1 MSDETN
7 KRHDT
12 EIKDLK
18 LRLTSKEVEL
28 EERVQQ
34 YDDLEDLD
42 QTNDEESKYALDGE
56 SGRTSHSIVV
66 GDDSVAPLHDGDDL

>member
-1 MSDETN
+1 MNEEAG
-7 KRHDT
+7 KRHGT
-12 EIKDLK
+12 EINDLK

-42 QTNDEESKYALDGE
+42 
-56 SGRTSHSIVV
+56 
-66 GDDSVAPLHDGDDL
+66 

>member
-1 MSDETN
+1 MNEEAG

-12 EIKDLK
+12 EINDLK

-28 EERVQQ
+28 EERVQH

-42 QTNDEESKYALDGE
+42 
-56 SGRTSHSIVV
+56 
-66 GDDSVAPLHDGDDL
+66 